1 MEVVSVNVLFLQSI
15 EQLTSDVRCTIQGIM
30 CLFVGLG
37 TRPLSV
43 RTNPSGI
50 RETKCN
56 QQAIARMSI
65 LFLF

>member
-43 RTNPSGI
+43 RTPGD
-50 RETKCN
+50 KV
-56 QQAIARMSI
+56 
-65 LFLF
+65 